1 MILNKVDKEKLLPDS
16 NNLKIN
22 IQRKSIHKRR
32 FLAVF
37 FVCFAMSL

>member
-1 MILNKVDKEKLLPDS
+1 MIFNKVDKEKLLPDS

-22 IQRKSIHKRR
+22 IRRKSIPKTR